1 MLSAWIAEC
10 NLPTIGNICVLGS
23 LLIFR
28 AAHKAS
34 PVKHFRADLTDAE
47 VPEVPVYSNTH
58 VKEGRSIRRSGRLF
72 CMGRVAIPSADSD

>member
-47 VPEVPVYSNTH
+47 VPEASELFGSNRT
-58 VKEGRSIRRSGRLF
+58 SSPIRTG
-72 CMGRVAIPSADSD
+72 VE